1 MKWNGHADDAPP
13 PEAADENTSDEE
25 ASGTGVPWWL
35 VALALVVLVAA
46 LVIGGRVVWVLS
58 GLIFPPD
65 PPKPPGVAL
74 IHHTS
79 AMHGADEWQYHLA
92 LDACATAA
100 FYTEHGG
107 TCAMQPGHCTG
118 DDNDKSAQ
126 RSALAAVCTGETMFS
141 TFVMRWNA
149 EVYAYEDYTRI
160 MLSREIPW
168 TRTNNPNP

>member
-1 MKWNGHADDAPP
+1 MKWNGHADDATPA
-13 PEAADENTSDEE
+13 EVTAEDVSEE

-35 VALALVVLVAA
+35 IVLALVALVAA

-79 AMHGADEWQYHLA
+79 TMHGSDEWQYHLA

-100 FYTEHGG
+100 FYVEHGG
-107 TCAMQPGHCTG
+107 TCEMQPGHCLGDATG
-118 DDNDKSAQ
+118 KAAQ
-126 RSALAAVCTGETMFS
+126 RSALAAVCTGETTFS
-141 TFVMRWNA
+141 TFVMRWDA

-168 TRTNNPNP
+168 ARTNNPSP